1 MTKLGQSVNL
11 VSLPISPMSIFCPWC
26 KAKPWE
32 SCATK
37 LGTELEVVHVE
48 RIKAAAESDAAVRKR
63 RRPTSLYEIE
73 SREADEKLTRTRMG
87 KTRTKR

>member
-48 RIKAAAESDAAVRKR
+48 RIKAAAESDAAVRKH

-73 SREADEKLTRTRMG
+73 SREADDKLAGMRKRTI
-87 KTRTKR
+87 RTKR

>member
-11 VSLPISPMSIFCPWC
+11 VSLPISPMSIFCSWC

-63 RRPTSLYEIE
+63 RPTSLYEIE
-73 SREADEKLTRTRMG
+73 SREADEKLAGMRKRTI
-87 KTRTKR
+87 RTKR